1 MKLLFILRLVCA
13 NGSDHNRRCAIG
25 NSGAERGHISGSG
38 QKVYVDRSTCNQRI
52 CKVQKDS
59 VIVLR
64 NFRMAL
70 PPDVRRWL
78 RLAGTAQL

>member
-1 MKLLFILRLVCA
+1 MALIT
-13 NGSDHNRRCAIG
+13 IG
-25 NSGAERGHISGSG
+25 AAPSETVEQRGAHISGSG